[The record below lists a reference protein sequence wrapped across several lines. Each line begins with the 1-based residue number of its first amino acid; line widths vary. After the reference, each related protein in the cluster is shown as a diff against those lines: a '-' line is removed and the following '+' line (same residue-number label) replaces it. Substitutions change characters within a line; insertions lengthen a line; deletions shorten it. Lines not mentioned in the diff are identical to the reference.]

1 MNVSFFGFG
10 EKSLRGECL
19 TRDECHQV
27 LECPD
32 EELEHLSGEVYKVRY
47 AYKGDKVS
55 VQILTNAKSGNCEQD
70 CAYCAQ
76 SAAAHTGIAAYPLAP
91 YETFARN
98 GALAKEKGAGRH
110 CIGLSGLTF
119 TDAQIEELCGHV
131 ERLLRSA
138 DAHICC
144 SIGFLT
150 RAQAARLKKAGVS
163 RINHNLNT
171 GKNFYKN
178 ICTTHSYEERVAN
191 IRMFRELGF
200 EICSGGIVAWGR
212 AQCSRSSFVMPHP
225 SSTTRI
231 FSMPPPVI
239 STEIF
244 FPPAST
250 ALSSSSRTI
259 AAGLSITSPA
269 AIFRAISGASSRTGR
284 RGSSVI
290 IHPRKKGR
298 IPVCF

>member
-1 MNVSFFGFG
+1 MNMRFSILG

-32 EELEHLSGEVYKVRY
+32 EELERLSAEVYKVRY

-55 VQILTNAKSGNCEQD
+55 VQILTNAKSGNCGQD

-110 CIGLSGLTF
+110 CIGLSGLAF

-131 ERLLRSA
+131 ERLRRSA
-138 DAHICC
+138 DTPICC

-150 RAQAARLKKAGVS
+150 VTQAARLKKAGVS

-191 IRMFRELGF
+191 RRMCRELGF
-200 EICSGGIVAWGR
+200 ELCSGGIVG
-212 AQCSRSSFVMPHP
+212 MGE
-225 SSTTRI
+225 TDDDI
-231 FSMPPPVI
+231 IDMLL
-239 STEIF
+239 
-244 FPPAST
+244 
-250 ALSSSSRTI
+250 ALRELNPE
-259 AAGLSITSPA
+259 AAPINILTPIRGTPLENADTSKLTSEYCVKVLSLARLLLP
-269 AIFRAISGASSRTGR
+269 
-284 RGSSVI
+284 
-290 IHPRKKGR
+290 K
-298 IPVCF
+298 